1 MTSVPYLY
9 IYNAKNTHEH
19 TPNVSNNIESNASVA
34 THLFMFEHDA
44 MQNETDLLRAN
55 YTRSY
60 KFEFYKCVDASAGS
74 VECQPN
80 VLQEVARD
88 VLNDTFCPITCKVNH
103 FLSHVVFLQWIL
115 IDCFQCEF

>member
-1 MTSVPYLY
+1 MQRIL
-9 IYNAKNTHEH
+9 HEY

-44 MQNETDLLRAN
+44 MPNETDLLRDS

-60 KFEFYKCVDASAGS
+60 KFEFYKCDDASGGS
-74 VECQPN
+74 IECQPE
-80 VLQEVARD
+80 VLREVARD
-88 VLNDTFCPITCKVNH
+88 VLNDSFCPITCKVHH